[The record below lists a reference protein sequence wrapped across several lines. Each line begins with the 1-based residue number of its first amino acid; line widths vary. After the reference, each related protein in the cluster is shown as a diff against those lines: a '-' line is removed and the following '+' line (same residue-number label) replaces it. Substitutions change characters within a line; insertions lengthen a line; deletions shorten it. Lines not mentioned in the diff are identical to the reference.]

1 MIVSLDLNL
10 SKIEK
15 SWLNKSKK
23 GDSFLPLT
31 VFISDEPNEYGQ
43 TVAAVLKQTEEER
56 SAKKPKIFLGNGNTI
71 YDENA
76 KNNSKNNSDA
86 EESVIDGLNF

>member
-1 MIVSLDLNL
+1 MIVSLSLNL

-15 SWLNKSKK
+15 SWLIDGKK
-23 GDSFLPLT
+23 GKYLPLT

-43 TVAAVLKQTEEER
+43 TVSAILEQTQEQR
-56 SAKKPKIFLGNGNTI
+56 QAKEAKVYLGNGKTI
-71 YDENA
+71 SGGSTN
-76 KNNSKNNSDA
+76 NNSKK

>member
-1 MIVSLDLNL
+1 MIVSLSLNL

-15 SWLNKSKK
+15 SWLKKSTK

-31 VFISDEPNEYGQ
+31 VFISDKPNEYGQ
-43 TVAAVLKQTEEER
+43 TVSAILEQSKEER
-56 SAKKPKIFLGNGNTI
+56 NAEKPRTYLGNGNTI

-76 KNNSKNNSDA
+76 NNNSDA
-86 EESVIDGLNF
+86 EESLVDGLSF